1 MEIVCVLGSP
11 RKKGSSTAI
20 AKEFC
25 DAAERLGANI
35 RYFHLNDLNFKGC
48 QGCLACKSKSDRCV
62 FKDDL
67 TQVLDAIMGTD
78 ILVLTSPVY
87 ILGVTGQLKCF
98 IDRTYSFLGP
108 DYIADPQS
116 ARRLSPGKKMV
127 FILTQGAPVDAMF
140 GDIITQVRSIFTF
153 CGFSEIN
160 IIRAGGVSPV
170 GFPKIPEDI
179 LALARKTAE
188 KMIHED
194 KE

>member
-11 RKKGSSTAI
+11 RTKGSSTAI
-20 AKEFC
+20 AKRFC
-25 DAAERLGANI
+25 DTAEKLGANI

-48 QGCLACKSKSDRCV
+48 QGCLACKSTSDRCV
-62 FKDDL
+62 FNDDL
-67 TQVLDAIMGTD
+67 TQVLEAIMDTD
-78 ILVLTSPVY
+78 ILVVTSPVY

-108 DYIADPQS
+108 EYITHPQS

-127 FILTQGAPVDAMF
+127 FIMTQGAPAGGMF
-140 GDIITQVRSIFTF
+140 GDIVSQIRSIFTF

-160 IIRAGGVSPV
+160 IIRAGGMSPM

-179 LALARKTAE
+179 MELAATTV
-188 KMIHED
+188 
-194 KE
+194 KEMMCSN